1 MHGKSFLFGFAAYFT
16 TDSGDCSGGEKQ
28 MIRRM
33 LLTGAAM
40 MIISLGA
47 GASSAYADGLV
58 LLGTDLQHP
67 CGVGRGC
74 GDARAPHV
82 LSIQNHTTASGAV
95 GRSSTSPTTD
105 VRTGDWTRGSNTQT
119 VSLTEIGATQ
129 ASDIRI
135 YFDIIEPNAAGKSD
149 VTLDALVLTA
159 FNAQG
164 TEVFRASLIGTPTNF
179 QMVGNGQ
186 GTSDYTFGLDS
197 AAAARLQAAIAANP
211 NLRLGLIAAVS
222 RADGG
227 PESFFIGAVNSPAA
241 VPEPATMLLLGTGL
255 AGVAA
260 KVRRRRKSAQDSD
273 SSENA

>member
-1 MHGKSFLFGFAAYFT
+1 MMPRFLSKFTLSAAA
-16 TDSGDCSGGEKQ
+16 
-28 MIRRM
+28 M
-33 LLTGAAM
+33 LLIGF
-40 MIISLGA
+40 S
-47 GASSAYADGLV
+47 ASSAYADGLV

-95 GRSSTSPTTD
+95 GRSTTSAGTD

-119 VSLTEIGATQ
+119 VSLIEIGATQ

-135 YFDIIEPNAAGKSD
+135 YFDIIEPNADKKSD
-149 VTLDALVLTA
+149 VTLNTLVLTA
-159 FNAQG
+159 FNDQG
-164 TEVFRASLIGTPTNF
+164 AEVFRASLIGAPTNF

-186 GTSDYTFGLDS
+186 GTSDYTFGLD
-197 AAAARLQAAIAANP
+197 ATAAARLQAAIAANP
-211 NLRLGLIAAVS
+211 NLRLGLIASVS

-227 PESFFIGAVNSPAA
+227 PESFFIGAENPAA
-241 VPEPATMLLLGTGL
+241 VPEPATMILLGTGL

-260 KVRRRRKSAQDSD
+260 KVRRRRKANTTEVD
-273 SSENA
+273 N

>member
-1 MHGKSFLFGFAAYFT
+1 MPKFLTKFTLSAAA
-16 TDSGDCSGGEKQ
+16 
-28 MIRRM
+28 M
-33 LLTGAAM
+33 LLIGFSAN
-40 MIISLGA
+40 
-47 GASSAYADGLV
+47 SAYADGLV

-95 GRSSTSPTTD
+95 GRSTTSANTD

-135 YFDIIEPNAAGKSD
+135 YFDIIEPNSANKDD
-149 VTLDALVLTA
+149 VTLNSLILTA
-159 FNAQG
+159 FNQQG
-164 TEVFRASLIGTPTNF
+164 TEVFRASLVAPGQNF
-179 QMVGNGQ
+179 EMVGNGQ
-186 GTSDYTFGLDS
+186 GTSDYTFGLD
-197 AAAARLQAAIAANP
+197 ATAAARLQAAINANP
-211 NLRLGLIAAVS
+211 NLRLGLIASVS

-227 PESFFIGAVNSPAA
+227 PESFFIGSAGTAEP
-241 VPEPATMLLLGTGL
+241 VPEPATMILLGTGL

-260 KVRRRRKSAQDSD
+260 KMRRKR
-273 SSENA
+273 NAKTGELNT

>member
-1 MHGKSFLFGFAAYFT
+1 LVSFFNRFT
-16 TDSGDCSGGEKQ
+16 KVFVENTYKGISGGETK
-28 MIRRM
+28 MIRRL
-33 LLTGAAM
+33 LLTSAAM

-74 GDARAPHV
+74 GDSRAPHV
-82 LSIQNHTTASGAV
+82 LSLQNHTNASGSV
-95 GRSSTSPTTD
+95 GRSTSSPNND
-105 VRTGDWTRGSNTQT
+105 VVTGDATRGSNTQT
-119 VSLTEIGATQ
+119 VSLTQIGVTQ

-135 YFDIIEPNAAGKSD
+135 FFNIIEPHGGNKSD
-149 VTLDALVLTA
+149 VTLNSLVLTA

-164 TEVFRASLIGTPTNF
+164 AEVFRASLVAPGQSF
-179 QMVGNGQ
+179 EQVGNGQ

-197 AAAARLQAAIAANP
+197 EAAARLQAAIAANP
-211 NLRLGLIAAVS
+211 NLRLGLIASVS

-227 PESFFIGAVNSPAA
+227 PESFFIGGQQTPGAA
-241 VPEPATMLLLGTGL
+241 VPEPATMILLGTGL

-260 KVRRRRKSAQDSD
+260 KMRRRRKSGQDSD
-273 SSENA
+273 SSDNL

>member
-1 MHGKSFLFGFAAYFT
+1 MPKLLSKFALNVAV
-16 TDSGDCSGGEKQ
+16 
-28 MIRRM
+28 
-33 LLTGAAM
+33 LLLIGVSAN
-40 MIISLGA
+40 
-47 GASSAYADGLV
+47 SAYADGLV

-95 GRSSTSPTTD
+95 GRSTTSANTD

-135 YFDIIEPNAAGKSD
+135 YFDIIEPFADKKSD
-149 VTLDALVLTA
+149 VTLNTLVLTA
-159 FNAQG
+159 FNEQG
-164 TEVFRASLIGTPTNF
+164 TEVFRASLLASPQNF

-211 NLRLGLIAAVS
+211 NLRLGLIASVS

-227 PESFFIGAVNSPAA
+227 PESFFIGSAA
-241 VPEPATMLLLGTGL
+241 AAQPVPEPATMILLGTGL
-255 AGVAA
+255 AGIAA
-260 KVRRRRKSAQDSD
+260 KVRRRRKASAEELD
-273 SSENA
+273 N

>member
-1 MHGKSFLFGFAAYFT
+1 
-16 TDSGDCSGGEKQ
+16 
-28 MIRRM
+28 MIRRI
-33 LLTGAAM
+33 LLTSAVM
-40 MIISLGA
+40 MIVSLGA

-58 LLGTDLQHP
+58 LKGIDLQHP

-74 GDARAPHV
+74 GDSRAPHV

-95 GRSSTSPTTD
+95 GRSVSSPNTD

-135 YFDIIEPNAAGKSD
+135 YFDIIEPNAAAKSD
-149 VTLDALVLTA
+149 VTLNSLILTA
-159 FNAQG
+159 FNEQG
-164 TEVFRASLIGTPTNF
+164 TEVFRASLVNPGQNF

-186 GTSDYTFGLDS
+186 GTADYAFGLDA

-211 NLRLGLIAAVS
+211 NLRLGLIASVS

-227 PESFFIGAVNSPAA
+227 PESFFIGAEPNPAA
-241 VPEPATMLLLGTGL
+241 VPEPATMILLGTGL
-255 AGVAA
+255 AGAAASIRRKRKAA
-260 KVRRRRKSAQDSD
+260 KDLE
-273 SSENA
+273 SSENL

>member
-1 MHGKSFLFGFAAYFT
+1 MTKLLSKLALNVAALLLIGF
-16 TDSGDCSGGEKQ
+16 S
-28 MIRRM
+28 
-33 LLTGAAM
+33 
-40 MIISLGA
+40 
-47 GASSAYADGLV
+47 ASSAYADGLV

-95 GRSSTSPTTD
+95 GRSTTSPSTD
-105 VRTGDWTRGSNTQT
+105 IRTGDWTRGSNTQT

-135 YFDIIEPNAAGKSD
+135 YFDIIEPNVDKKSD
-149 VTLDALVLTA
+149 VTLNSLILTA
-159 FNAQG
+159 FNEQG
-164 TEVFRASLIGTPTNF
+164 TEVFRASLIGTPTDF

-186 GTSDYTFGLDS
+186 GTSDYTFGLD
-197 AAAARLQAAIAANP
+197 ATAAARLQAAIDANP

-227 PESFFIGAVNSPAA
+227 PESFFIGAENNPAA
-241 VPEPATMLLLGTGL
+241 VPEPATMILLGTGL

-260 KVRRRRKSAQDSD
+260 KVRRRRKGKAEETD
-273 SSENA
+273 N

>member
-1 MHGKSFLFGFAAYFT
+1 
-16 TDSGDCSGGEKQ
+16 
-28 MIRRM
+28 MIRRL
-33 LLTGAAM
+33 LLTSAAM

-74 GDARAPHV
+74 GDSRAPHV
-82 LSIQNHTTASGAV
+82 LSIQNHTTATGAV
-95 GRSSTSPTTD
+95 GRSTTSPNSD
-105 VRTGDWTRGSNTQT
+105 VVTGDATRGSNTQT
-119 VSLTEIGATQ
+119 VSLTQIGVTQ

-135 YFDIIEPNAAGKSD
+135 FFNIIEPNGGNKSD
-149 VTLDALVLTA
+149 VTLNALVLTA

-164 TEVFRASLIGTPTNF
+164 TEVFRASLVNPGQSF
-179 QMVGNGQ
+179 EQVGNGQ
-186 GTSDYTFGLDS
+186 GTSDYSFGLDA

-211 NLRLGLIAAVS
+211 NLRLGLIASVS

-227 PESFFIGAVNSPAA
+227 PESFFIGGQQSPAA
-241 VPEPATMLLLGTGL
+241 VPEPATMILLGTGL

-260 KVRRRRKSAQDSD
+260 KMRRRRKSVQDSAT
-273 SSENA
+273 SEIL

>member
-1 MHGKSFLFGFAAYFT
+1 
-16 TDSGDCSGGEKQ
+16 
-28 MIRRM
+28 MIRRI
-33 LLTGAAM
+33 LLMSATM
-40 MIISLGA
+40 MILSLGV

-95 GRSSTSPTTD
+95 GRSATSSNTD

-119 VSLTEIGATQ
+119 ISLTEIGATQ

-135 YFDIIEPNAAGKSD
+135 YFDIIEPNAASKSD
-149 VTLDALVLTA
+149 VTLNTLILTA
-159 FNAQG
+159 FNEQG
-164 TEVFRASLIGTPTNF
+164 TEVFRASLIDSPQNF

-197 AAAARLQAAIAANP
+197 TAAARLQAAIASNP
-211 NLRLGLIAAVS
+211 NLRLGLIASVS

-227 PESFFIGAVNSPAA
+227 PESFFIGSENPAA
-241 VPEPATMLLLGTGL
+241 VPEPATMILLGTGL

-260 KVRRRRKSAQDSD
+260 KVRRRRKAAQDEAP
-273 SSENA
+273 SENL